1 LTGCDYPNKGD
12 FKMANLSRRTL
23 LKGSALLGG
32 GAFLSFNQIFGFSRV
47 LGQDIKDDDTTT
59 IINLASTAELF
70 ATTHYLAAIN
80 GAAAMGLDDK
90 QVEYL
95 KAGFLAEQDHLELL
109 QSLGA
114 IPVVTEFYVPEKL
127 FSDKALFAAVTEV
140 AETAFVGAYLA
151 ATRAFSNAGAPQYAV
166 TTAQIAAVEAEHRML
181 ARQIGGNLPND
192 ISYAQ
197 YTLQN
202 VSDAVPVLQPFLDGK
217 PADDSL
223 GKFVGPVKPPTAD
236 DIAKIRAEVAAL
248 KYDETVKPYAAIAA
262 AAAPEA
268 TEAAAASTGGCSV
281 MASSDVNIRADASTS
296 SASMGSLGAGKS
308 MTVDGMKTDADG
320 KVWYRV
326 SGGGFVR
333 SDVVKSSGDCT
344 ALPSV

>member
-1 LTGCDYPNKGD
+1 MST
-12 FKMANLSRRTL
+12 LSRRTL

-32 GAFLSFNQIFGFSRV
+32 GAFLTFNQVFGFSRV
-47 LGQDIKDDDTTT
+47 LGQAMKDDDTTT

-80 GAAAMGLDDK
+80 GAADMKLDAK

-109 QSLGA
+109 ESLGA
-114 IPVVTEFYVPEKL
+114 KPVVTEFFVPEKL
-127 FSDKALFAAVTEV
+127 FSDKALFAAVSEV

-151 ATRAFSNAGAPQYAV
+151 ATRAFSNAGAPQFAV
-166 TTAQIAAVEAEHRML
+166 TATQIAAVEAEHRAL
-181 ARQIGGNLPND
+181 VRQIGGSLPNN

-217 PADDSL
+217 PKDDSL

-236 DIAKIRAEVAAL
+236 DIAKIRADIDAL
-248 KYDETVKPYAAIAA
+248 KYDTTVKPYAAIAA
-262 AAAPEA
+262 AMAAP
-268 TEAAAASTGGCSV
+268 ASTPDASGSGACMV
-281 MASSDVNIRADASTS
+281 TASSDVNIRGDASTS
-296 SASMGSLGAGKS
+296 SASMGTLGAGKS
-308 MTVDGMKTDADG
+308 MAVDGMKMGADG

-333 SDVVKSSGDCT
+333 SDVVKTTGDCKS
-344 ALPSV
+344 LPSV